1 MSFWTK
7 PSFSIPS
14 GPIIPGVDNPVQSG
28 NSTLSQAGS
37 ALGINPQGI
46 NIQNTIATIADPVM
60 AGGNAISRVTGGSG
74 NVMTDAGIGGF
85 VGNTGNMTYS
95 GMGDAALIGGAVLG
109 GAYLGGADLTGTSAD
124 MVNAGD
130 TPTLTGTIVPNGG
143 ATDFSGFANSG
154 TGTDY
159 NAWMNG
165 VANGGSSGGSMSSL
179 ATPSAGGTTF
189 GQAMGQTAGNMGTM
203 ATVGAG
209 LKLAAG
215 IYGLIKS
222 SQNPNVSN
230 TPSPAMTT
238 ATNSNAAASTAASGQ
253 LTAAMADPN
262 VYYNS
267 AQYQTGLQAVER
279 TDASQ
284 GYSGSG
290 KMMAD
295 LQNYGATSYQAYL
308 TNLASIAG
316 TTLNAASGAQTSGT
330 NITQAS
336 NQNNSLTLQSEI
348 NALNLIGGTIGQI
361 GSSNPSTSQSAG
373 F

>member
-1 MSFWTK
+1 MSFWTD
-7 PSFSIPS
+7 PGSSIPS
-14 GPIIPGVDNPVQSG
+14 GPIIPNVDNPTQSG
-28 NSTLSQAGS
+28 NSTLSQAGN

-46 NIQNTIATIADPVM
+46 NMQNTIGTITDPIM

-85 VGNTGNMTYS
+85 VGNAGNMTYS
-95 GMGDAALIGGAVLG
+95 GIGDAALIGGAALG

-124 MVNAGD
+124 MVNTGD
-130 TPTLTGTIVPNGG
+130 TMGQYYDSGTYMAQTGTNSALDGG
-143 ATDFSGFANSG
+143 YSGS
-154 TGTDY
+154 
-159 NAWMNG
+159 
-165 VANGGSSGGSMSSL
+165 SMSSL
-179 ATPSAGGTTF
+179 ANPSGGGTTF

-203 ATVGAG
+203 ATIGAG
-209 LKLAAG
+209 FKLAAG

-222 SQNPNVSN
+222 SQNPNVPN

-267 AQYQTGLQAVER
+267 AQYQAGLQALER
-279 TDASQ
+279 TDAAQ

-290 KMMAD
+290 KMLAD

-308 TNLASIAG
+308 SNLASIAG
-316 TTLNAASGAQTSGT
+316 TTLNSASSAQTSGT

-336 NQNNSLTLQSEI
+336 NQNNSMTLQSEI
-348 NALNLIGGTIGQI
+348 NAVNLIGGTIGQI
-361 GSSNPSTSQSAG
+361 GSSNQSTSQSAG